1 MRRAWTPRFIPA
13 HVRSFLNLLSDKEHL
28 LSDILTTQCH
38 VTKLWSHM
46 APSVSVHSF
55 HDADTPTTG
64 STRYAIIVCA
74 FASLGGFF
82 FGYDQGVTSGVLIM
96 DSFLNDYCVGWHNF
110 TYDDCTRSSSDL
122 PGQWTSFT
130 VWYNMVYNLGC
141 LVGAL
146 IGGYVA
152 DRYGRRATIFSA
164 GVLFCIGTT
173 WVCLNPAQDH
183 TLMYIA
189 RIVQGFGVGNSSF
202 SLPLF
207 GSEMAPKELRARL
220 SGLMVL
226 PVTFG
231 QWLANL
237 INILVMD
244 DSNGWRISN
253 AVSMIPPVIV
263 MCGIF
268 CVPESPRWTCQQKGR
283 EEAEA
288 VLKRLRQTDDVRHEL
303 EAIGDQI
310 NQEETGN
317 KGMAGLWEPT
327 VRRRV
332 FIAMALQLGQQATG
346 INPIMTYGS
355 LIFKDITGAGL
366 YASLLLSGVN
376 CLSTTPG
383 LIWLD
388 KYGRRYMAMIG
399 AVGMVIGHLFAAIL
413 FTAICDGNVDDS
425 GCPSVGGWFICLGTA
440 FFVFSYAVSWGALPW
455 IYCSEIFPL
464 NVRAS
469 AVSVATAAN
478 WIGAAM
484 TEVVKLFPYL
494 NISGVFFMF
503 AGLALLCGLFI
514 YFYCPETKGIRLEDI
529 ETLFS
534 RSYHTATSPSYGA
547 VKTPV
552 AATDKSPV

>member
-1 MRRAWTPRFIPA
+1 
-13 HVRSFLNLLSDKEHL
+13 
-28 LSDILTTQCH
+28 
-38 VTKLWSHM
+38 
-46 APSVSVHSF
+46 
-55 HDADTPTTG
+55 
-64 STRYAIIVCA
+64 
-74 FASLGGFF
+74 
-82 FGYDQGVTSGVLIM
+82 
-96 DSFLNDYCVGWHNF
+96 
-110 TYDDCTRSSSDL
+110 
-122 PGQWTSFT
+122 
-130 VWYNMVYNLGC
+130 
-141 LVGAL
+141 
-146 IGGYVA
+146 
-152 DRYGRRATIFSA
+152 
-164 GVLFCIGTT
+164 
-173 WVCLNPAQDH
+173 
-183 TLMYIA
+183 MYIA
-189 RIVQGFGVGNSSF
+189 CIVQGFGVGNSSF

-268 CVPESPRWTCQQKGR
+268 CVPESPRWTYQQKGR

-317 KGMAGLWEPT
+317 KDMAGLWEPT

-332 FIAMALQLGQQATG
+332 FIAMALQLGQQVTG
-346 INPIMTYGS
+346 INPIMT
-355 LIFKDITGAGL
+355 
-366 YASLLLSGVN
+366 GVN

-413 FTAICDGNVDDS
+413 YS
-425 GCPSVGGWFICLGTA
+425 
-440 FFVFSYAVSWGALPW
+440 VSWGALPW

-469 AVSVATAAN
+469 AV
-478 WIGAAM
+478 
-484 TEVVKLFPYL
+484 
-494 NISGVFFMF
+494 GVFFMF

>member
-1 MRRAWTPRFIPA
+1 MAQNWGHCRINFYRTLEDSVPRNQALVPHGA
-13 HVRSFLNLLSDKEHL
+13 QRERPH
-28 LSDILTTQCH
+28 
-38 VTKLWSHM
+38 
-46 APSVSVHSF
+46 F
-55 HDADTPTTG
+55 HEADTPTTG

-82 FGYDQGVTSGVLIM
+82 FGYDQGVTPGVLIM

-164 GVLFCIGTT
+164 GVLFCIGTS

-207 GSEMAPKELRARL
+207 GSDMAPKELRARL

-268 CVPESPRWTCQQKGR
+268 CVPESPRWTYQQKGR

-317 KGMAGLWEPT
+317 KDMAGLWEPT

-332 FIAMALQLGQQATG
+332 FIAMALQLGQQ
-346 INPIMTYGS
+346 
-355 LIFKDITGAGL
+355 DITGAGL

-464 NVRAS
+464 NVQ
-469 AVSVATAAN
+469 
-478 WIGAAM
+478 
-484 TEVVKLFPYL
+484 
-494 NISGVFFMF
+494 
-503 AGLALLCGLFI
+503 
-514 YFYCPETKGIRLEDI
+514 TKGILLEDI

-534 RSYHTATSPSYGA
+534 RSNHTATSPSYGA

-552 AATDKSPV
+552 AATDKSPVATA

>member
-1 MRRAWTPRFIPA
+1 
-13 HVRSFLNLLSDKEHL
+13 
-28 LSDILTTQCH
+28 
-38 VTKLWSHM
+38 M
-46 APSVSVHSF
+46 APSVNVHSF

-122 PGQWTSFT
+122 PGQWTTFT

-152 DRYGRRATIFSA
+152 DRFGRRATIFSA

-189 RIVQGFGVGNSSF
+189 RVVQGFGVGNSSF

-226 PVTFG
+226 PVMFG

-268 CVPESPRWTCQQKGR
+268 CVPESPRWTYQQKGR

-310 NQEETGN
+310 DQEETGN

-355 LIFKDITGAGL
+355 LIFKDITGAGI

-425 GCPSVGGWFICLGTA
+425 GCPTVGGWFICIGTA

-478 WIGAAM
+478 WIGGALM

-494 NISGVFFMF
+494 NINGVFFMF

-514 YFYCPETKGIRLEDI
+514 YFYCPETKGILLEDI

-534 RSYHTATSPSYGA
+534 RSNHTATSPSYVA

-552 AATDKSPV
+552 AATEKSPVAMA

>member
-1 MRRAWTPRFIPA
+1 
-13 HVRSFLNLLSDKEHL
+13 
-28 LSDILTTQCH
+28 
-38 VTKLWSHM
+38 M

-110 TYDDCTRSSSDL
+110 TYDDCTRSSSDI

-152 DRYGRRATIFSA
+152 DSYGRRATIFSA

-263 MCGIF
+263 IGYDK
-268 CVPESPRWTCQQKGR
+268 RTTC
-283 EEAEA
+283 AMSS
-288 VLKRLRQTDDVRHEL
+288 KRSVTK
-303 EAIGDQI
+303 I

-317 KGMAGLWEPT
+317 KDMAGLWETT

-425 GCPSVGGWFICLGTA
+425 GCPSVGGWFICL
-440 FFVFSYAVSWGALPW
+440 
-455 IYCSEIFPL
+455 
-464 NVRAS
+464 
-469 AVSVATAAN
+469 AN

-494 NISGVFFMF
+494 NFSGVFFMF
-503 AGLALLCGLFI
+503 AGLTLLCGLFI
-514 YFYCPETKGIRLEDI
+514 YFYCPKTKGILLEDI

-534 RSYHTATSPSYGA
+534 RSNHTATSPSYGA

-552 AATDKSPV
+552 AATDKSPVAMA

>member
-1 MRRAWTPRFIPA
+1 
-13 HVRSFLNLLSDKEHL
+13 
-28 LSDILTTQCH
+28 
-38 VTKLWSHM
+38 M

-110 TYDDCTRSSSDL
+110 TYDDCTRSSSDI
-122 PGQWTSFT
+122 PRNSGRASP
-130 VWYNMVYNLGC
+130 
-141 LVGAL
+141 
-146 IGGYVA
+146 
-152 DRYGRRATIFSA
+152 YGRRATIFSA

-189 RIVQGFGVGNSSF
+189 CIVQGFGVGNSSF

-268 CVPESPRWTCQQKGR
+268 CVPESPRWTYQQKGR

-346 INPIMTYGS
+346 FNPIMTYGS

-464 NVRAS
+464 NS
-469 AVSVATAAN
+469 SS
-478 WIGAAM
+478 
-484 TEVVKLFPYL
+484 L
-494 NISGVFFMF
+494 NINGVFFMF
-503 AGLALLCGLFI
+503 AGIALLCGLFI
-514 YFYCPETKGIRLEDI
+514 YFYCPETKGILLEDI

-534 RSYHTATSPSYGA
+534 RSNHTATSPSYGA

-552 AATDKSPV
+552 AATDKSPVATA